1 MSKKFSIIKHLD
13 ISTLDNEIV
22 RYQDENKENP
32 YIFINKETID
42 DLECIAPLGSY
53 EKFISCKNEMKCGVM
68 AMYRGFKIYENNDLK
83 YGEVELR

>member
-13 ISTLDNEIV
+13 ISTLDTEIV
-22 RYQDENKENP
+22 RYMDENKEKP

-42 DLECIAPLGSY
+42 DLECITSLGSY
-53 EKFISCKNEMKCGVM
+53 EKFISCKNKMECGVM
-68 AMYRGFKIYENNDLK
+68 AMYRGFKVYENNDLK